1 MAEGRRPVSEP
12 LFGIRAERDVRVPV
26 RDGLELSANLWLP
39 DGPDPGTVPAILEM
53 IPYRKDDW
61 RANSDEARGRYLAAR
76 GYALCRL
83 DIRGTGSSPGIALD
97 EYTALETQDGFDAV
111 EWLAAQPWC
120 NGAVGMWG
128 ISYGGFTAIQV
139 AKLRPPHLK
148 AIVPMYAT
156 DDRYLDDV
164 HFVGGC
170 ATASELTQYAVSMIA
185 SNALPGRPSYRGE
198 AWQAEWRERLEQTPV
213 WSLEWLRQQHD
224 GPYWRQGSLA
234 PAYDVIE
241 SPMLLIGGW
250 MDGYIDPVFRM
261 LERCTAPRRAF
272 VGNWVHEFPDDGYP
286 GPNVDWLHEMI
297 RFFDRHLKGAD
308 NGDDAEPRLTWFE
321 REWAP
326 PAAFPKAWPGRW
338 RAAAA
343 YPVPGT
349 TVRRWRLGAGDG
361 PLRGR
366 LIGDVAPDA
375 EAGEMT
381 VPHRATLGSRG
392 SLSWGAGSPPN
403 GLARDLRPDE
413 ALLPV
418 FESEPLAA
426 DVHVLGRAVVGLVIE
441 TDMPVATV
449 VARLSDVAADGTP
462 IEVAAG
468 VLNLTHRESHSSPS
482 PLEPGRPTR
491 IRVALRSAGY
501 RFAAGHRIRLSI
513 ATGAW
518 PVLWPSPYPGTVTL
532 RLGVDGASLELPCV
546 PAEDAVAPTAFKT
559 SPPELESIG
568 GGADEP
574 VVWRIT
580 EDVIDGGMTVSTF
593 EGGETVNADGTRLY
607 SSEGHAM
614 TARDA
619 DPAHAEMRSEIRYRL
634 VQDGFTIET
643 DADAITSSTAE
654 AFHMDISLRA
664 RLDGAD
670 TFERHWSET
679 IPRRLV

>member
-1 MAEGRRPVSEP
+1 MTSRPASEP
-12 LFGIRAERDVRVPV
+12 TFAVRVERDIRIPV

-39 DGPDPGTVPAILEM
+39 DGPAPGTVPAILEM

-61 RANSDEARGRYLAAR
+61 RANTDEARGRYFAAR
-76 GYALCRL
+76 GYAFCRL

-97 EYTALETQDGFDAV
+97 EYTVTETQDGYDAV

-120 NGAVGMWG
+120 SGAVGMWG

-139 AKLRPPHLK
+139 AKLRPPHLR

-164 HFVGGC
+164 HYVGGC

-185 SNALPGRPSYRGE
+185 SNALPGRPSFRGD
-198 AWQAEWRERLEQTPV
+198 AWRAEWQERLEQTPV
-213 WSLEWLRQQHD
+213 WSFAWLRQQHD

-234 PAYDVIE
+234 PEYDAIE
-241 SPMLLIGGW
+241 APMLLIGGW

-261 LERCTAPRRAF
+261 LERCTAPRRAV
-272 VGNWVHEFPDDGYP
+272 VGNWVHEYPDDGYP
-286 GPNVDWLHEMI
+286 GPNVDWLDEML
-297 RFFDRHLKGAD
+297 RFFDRYLKGAA
-308 NGDDAEPRLTWFE
+308 NGEDAEPQLTWFE

-326 PAAFPKAWPGRW
+326 PEAFPKAWPGRW
-338 RAAAA
+338 RAATG

-349 TVRRWRLGAGDG
+349 DVRRWRLGAGDG

-366 LIGDVAPDA
+366 LTDA
-375 EAGEMT
+375 ATPANSGQMT

-413 ALLPV
+413 ALVPV
-418 FESEPLAA
+418 FESEPLA
-426 DVHVLGRAVVGLVIE
+426 DDLHILGRAVVGLVIDTE
-441 TDMPVATV
+441 MPVATV
-449 VARLSDVAADGTP
+449 VARLSDVAPDGTP

-468 VLNLTHRESHSSPS
+468 VLNLSHRDSHESPE
-482 PLEPGRPTR
+482 PLEPGRPTP

-501 RFAAGHRIRLSI
+501 RFSAGHRVRLSI

-518 PVLWPSPYPGTVTL
+518 PVLWPSPYPGTLTL
-532 RLGVDGASLELPCV
+532 RLGSDGAFLDLPCV
-546 PAEDAVAPTAFKT
+546 PATDEATPTAFKT
-559 SPPELESIG
+559 TAPELETIG

-580 EDVIDGGMTVSTF
+580 EDVIAGSVTVSTF
-593 EGGETVNADGTRLY
+593 EGGETVTGDGTRLY

-614 TARDA
+614 TARDD
-619 DPAHAEMRSEIRYRL
+619 DPAHAEMHSEIRYRL
-634 VQDGFTIET
+634 VQDGVTIET
-643 DADAITSSTAE
+643 DADAMTSSTAD
-654 AFHMDISLRA
+654 AFQVDIALRA
-664 RLDGAD
+664 RLDGEPV
-670 TFERHWSET
+670 FERRWSET